1 MIEICNK
8 IKLNENL
15 IKMKYFLIILNW
27 VSVKLIQRMME
38 LVTTAIF
45 ESNFSLRWKEEDGE
59 GEKKEEIRKR
69 MKLHSEIIG
78 FSRSL
83 FSPSLYSNNEC
94 LVRCVI
100 IIVLNELNF
109 VQMNGR
115 RAPSSTKHLYPDIN

>member
-1 MIEICNK
+1 
-8 IKLNENL
+8 
-15 IKMKYFLIILNW
+15 
-27 VSVKLIQRMME
+27 ME

-78 FSRSL
+78 CSRSL
-83 FSPSLYSNNEC
+83 FSPSLYSNNEWQIIC

-100 IIVLNELNF
+100 IIIVFNELNF

-115 RAPSSTKHLYPDIN
+115 RAPSSAKHL